1 MEIQFPFGVFMDVT
15 EDKAVLIN
23 LEEQEV
29 VEIWNL

>member
-1 MEIQFPFGVFMDVT
+1 MQIEFPFGVFLDVT
-15 EDKAVLIN
+15 GDKAVLIN